1 MGSLGNVAAAEAAA
15 ARSAAGRSGAMGPT
29 GAGGRRGEGE
39 EDDEH
44 QRPDFLIEADPDAIF
59 GTDQRTSPP
68 VIGE

>member
-1 MGSLGNVAAAEAAA
+1 AAA
-15 ARSAAGRSGAMGPT
+15 ARSAAGRSGQMGAMGP
-29 GAGGRRGEGE
+29 GGRRGEGE

>member
-1 MGSLGNVAAAEAAA
+1 
-15 ARSAAGRSGAMGPT
+15 MGPM
-29 GAGGRRGEGE
+29 GPGGRRGEGD

-44 QRPDFLIEADPDAIF
+44 QRPDYLIEADPDAIF